1 MARRQSLG
9 GFARPELWCLSI
21 FCFFDLQHNG
31 ALAEAFGAVPVS
43 LVNKFLGLC
52 KYVFRTGPVCPGGY
66 VFLHTRPALPRTGF
80 IWFHL
85 HQLHRFCHTNPQ
97 VFFFAMHPS
106 LEHANNSCA
115 DFLPSPHPGF
125 AVMWLFLVFFFIFWG
140 GVYFWCRHSG
150 LFSLGL
156 WVQQSL
162 SMCTQPACFKIHGEG
177 QEWIPKSCLAP
188 GGTRNIRQ
196 Q

>member
-80 IWFHL
+80 I
-85 HQLHRFCHTNPQ
+85 
-97 VFFFAMHPS
+97 
-106 LEHANNSCA
+106 
-115 DFLPSPHPGF
+115 
-125 AVMWLFLVFFFIFWG
+125 
-140 GVYFWCRHSG
+140 
-150 LFSLGL
+150 
-156 WVQQSL
+156 
-162 SMCTQPACFKIHGEG
+162 
-177 QEWIPKSCLAP
+177 
-188 GGTRNIRQ
+188 
-196 Q
+196 